1 MVCDIDGKKQKNT
14 QLELN
19 SNSILKKEIQIGVE
33 NSFVIF
39 IICEYDVEKKA
50 VLKRHIFKKT
60 PLPSEKISN

>member
-1 MVCDIDGKKQKNT
+1 VVCDIDGKKQKNT

-33 NSFVIF
+33 NSFVFF

-50 VLKRHIFKKT
+50 VLKTHIQKDTIALRENFK
-60 PLPSEKISN
+60 